1 MKKILIILSCFV
13 LFGCAATGPLT
24 PIKFNTNDAD
34 ELPPAKVIREIPPP
48 LDGKPVVAVY
58 SFRDLTGQRKLQT
71 GVASFSTAV
80 TQGGEGIL
88 IKALQDAGEGQ
99 WFRVVERV
107 GLDNLLKERQLVRSA
122 RDEAKDPTALRPIIY
137 AGMILEGA
145 IVSYDTNIRTGGFGW
160 RWLGIGP
167 STNYTEDI
175 ITISLRV
182 VSTQTGEVLLTTN
195 IRKTLLSY
203 QVSVST
209 FKFFDEGTKSF
220 ENEIGVSSTEV
231 GIYVLKSAVE
241 LAVEQLIFDGE
252 KKGLWKFKS
261 QIKEIKNEN

>member
-1 MKKILIILSCFV
+1 MKKIILILICLG

-48 LDGKPVVAVY
+48 AEGKPIVAVY
-58 SFRDLTGQRKLQT
+58 SFRDLTGQRKQQV

-88 IKALQDAGEGQ
+88 IKALQDVGEGQ

-137 AGMILEGA
+137 AGMILEGS
-145 IVSYDTNIRTGGFGW
+145 IVSYYFCE
-160 RWLGIGP
+160 
-167 STNYTEDI
+167 S
-175 ITISLRV
+175 
-182 VSTQTGEVLLTTN
+182 
-195 IRKTLLSY
+195 
-203 QVSVST
+203 
-209 FKFFDEGTKSF
+209 
-220 ENEIGVSSTEV
+220 
-231 GIYVLKSAVE
+231 
-241 LAVEQLIFDGE
+241 
-252 KKGLWKFKS
+252 
-261 QIKEIKNEN
+261 